1 MLDFEVQRCTRRCA
15 ATDRPF
21 APGEAFYSVL
31 EVHGTD
37 VVRKD
42 FSEEAWDRPPESAIG
57 WWKSQMPELNAK
69 KNQWAPNDVMF
80 DLFERWA
87 DDPLRQDIRYVLA
100 LLLIRRRVFRQEQE
114 DAGAGQGGQLV
125 VYCPRKEQRYDLPVS
140 VPDIERAK
148 EIQKELAELLF
159 TNATSE

>member
-15 ATDRPF
+15 KTDQSF
-21 APGEAFYSVL
+21 AMGEVFYSVL
-31 EVHGTD
+31 EADGAE

-42 FSEEAWDRPPESAIG
+42 YSALAWDGPPKDVIG
-57 WWKSQMPELNAK
+57 WWKSQMPEPNANR
-69 KNQWAPNDVMF
+69 NQWAPNDVML

-87 DDPLRQDIRYVLA
+87 DDLERQDIRYVLA

-114 DAGAGQGGQLV
+114 DAGERQDDRLI
-125 VYCPRKEQRYDLPVS
+125 VYCPRKEQRHELPVAI
-140 VPDIERAK
+140 PTKERAE

-159 TNATSE
+159 AKAT